1 MRTPDWRRG
10 FSLLELLVAATL
22 MASIVTAASMVL
34 RSTQTS
40 WTTHVADHQNL
51 GAGYATLRHIT
62 RGVRQAESVTAISA
76 PGNLAGSLSV
86 LLSNGQSVVWSLS
99 GTQVN
104 YGVGA
109 PSSLLAYGVT
119 ELSFV
124 GYKADGVTTTTV
136 PAEVQS
142 VLCTVKVSLQ
152 RSSTPT
158 RTLSSRVW
166 LRAW

>member
-1 MRTPDWRRG
+1 MRSRSYHRG
-10 FSLLELLVAATL
+10 FSLLELLVAASL
-22 MASIVTAASMVL
+22 MASIVTAATMVL

-40 WTTHVADHQNL
+40 WTMHTADQQNL
-51 GAGYATLRHIT
+51 DAAYATLRHVT
-62 RGVRQAESVTAISA
+62 RGVRQAESVTAISTA
-76 PGNLAGSLSV
+76 GDLSGSLTC
-86 LLSNGQSVVWSLS
+86 LLSSGQSVIWDHS

-104 YGVGA
+104 YGVTT
-109 PSSLLAYGVT
+109 PSSLLASGVS

-136 PAEVQS
+136 PADVQS
-142 VLCTVKVSLQ
+142 VVCTVKVPLQ
-152 RSSTPT
+152 RTSSPT

>member
-1 MRTPDWRRG
+1 MRSRSRHRG
-10 FSLLELLVAATL
+10 FSLLELLVAAAL
-22 MASIVTAASMVL
+22 MASIVTAATMVL

-40 WTTHVADHQNL
+40 WTMHTADQQNL
-51 GAGYATLRHIT
+51 EAAYATLRHIT
-62 RGVRQAESVTAISA
+62 RGVRQAESVTAISTA
-76 PGNLAGSLSV
+76 GDLSGSLTV
-86 LLSNGQSVVWSLS
+86 LLASGQSVIWDHS

-104 YGVGA
+104 YGA
-109 PSSLLAYGVT
+109 TTPSSLLANGVS

-136 PAEVQS
+136 PADVQS
-142 VLCTVKVSLQ
+142 VVCTVKVPLQ
-152 RSSTPT
+152 RTSTPT